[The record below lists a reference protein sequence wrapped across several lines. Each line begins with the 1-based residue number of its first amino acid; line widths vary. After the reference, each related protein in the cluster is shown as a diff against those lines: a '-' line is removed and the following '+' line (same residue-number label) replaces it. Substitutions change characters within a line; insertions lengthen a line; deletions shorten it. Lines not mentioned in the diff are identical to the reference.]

1 MSHQLSQLSAL
12 LSAGLPYLG
21 SDYDMMDGRLT
32 ASGTYS
38 RLNGNLE
45 LQSLMDARTANI
57 NTDSFKQSL
66 SDALSGTGDLTWTT
80 GEPTVPSDAG
90 TTVIEDV
97 QEQIDKSSKTVKVNV
112 EGKNNVTA
120 QNAWGGRY
128 DRPIT
133 TEVAEDGGTEYIIPL
148 NKPARAFSLIKQMLG
163 EMGSAATSQLMQ
175 DLGLGVAGT
184 VGSSA
189 ASISAMS
196 GGASIANSYNISA
209 PVTIQVTANGA
220 DAKAIGTA
228 AYSAAERQLIRSLKG
243 VLA

>member
-1 MSHQLSQLSAL
+1 
-12 LSAGLPYLG
+12 
-21 SDYDMMDGRLT
+21 
-32 ASGTYS
+32 
-38 RLNGNLE
+38 
-45 LQSLMDARTANI
+45 
-57 NTDSFKQSL
+57 
-66 SDALSGTGDLTWTT
+66 
-80 GEPTVPSDAG
+80 
-90 TTVIEDV
+90 
-97 QEQIDKSSKTVKVNV
+97 
-112 EGKNNVTA
+112 
-120 QNAWGGRY
+120 
-128 DRPIT
+128 
-133 TEVAEDGGTEYIIPL
+133 
-148 NKPARAFSLIKQMLG
+148 MLG